1 MVWGIIPCSPNM
13 VAVRVCSKLK
23 TSWKSVVFINKV
35 RNNSRYFVSVF
46 NKTIIPL
53 ALAWICDDYSQLRA
67 TRLVGHPPSHI
78 QRTLEGQLLKR
89 RTLFFRWVIVQFL
102 HWYYTVTKIVSQVWV
117 NSPNHYFLFLQRNR
131 IMCCWFFSLLV
142 KGEKLITLP

>member
-13 VAVRVCSKLK
+13 VTVRVCSKLK

-78 QRTLEGQLLKR
+78 QRTLEEQLSR
-89 RTLFFRWVIVQFL
+89 RTLFFRWVIVQFNTDNTL
-102 HWYYTVTKIVSQVWV
+102 SLKSLARSESTLLIIIFCFSKEIVLCVVDFFRFWSRE
-117 NSPNHYFLFLQRNR
+117 RN
-131 IMCCWFFSLLV
+131 
-142 KGEKLITLP
+142 